1 MKRVQSLLKG
11 ITGFAGERLFSVR
24 RRLVVA
30 RRILPDLTSVAAYA
44 VSQFGREREKVYI
57 AGGRLKAT
65 WSDGLDCV
73 YSFRFDRSAQA
84 MTLNLIFIEQNDANG
99 ITTHKHT
106 HNIGGSVHPHEYTFA
121 YIAVL
126 LCNQSFNLL
135 VSD

>member
-65 WSDGLDCV
+65 
-73 YSFRFDRSAQA
+73 
-84 MTLNLIFIEQNDANG
+84 
-99 ITTHKHT
+99 
-106 HNIGGSVHPHEYTFA
+106 
-121 YIAVL
+121 
-126 LCNQSFNLL
+126 
-135 VSD
+135 